1 MEFITDIEKEEYS
14 KFVMNHEMSH
24 FLKSYEWGQAAIHRG
39 QIPHYVGVKNKNKL
53 VATALLLEKK
63 LPLGYSYFY
72 IPRGYTVDYN
82 NHELVEFLTKNIAE
96 YTKKRK
102 SLFFKIDPDIFLHKI
117 DKDAKVIEGAENNYE
132 LVEYLK
138 KIGFKHQK
146 LNLFFEGEQP
156 RFTFRVD
163 LDKSMDEIRSGYS
176 KSVRRFIKQAD
187 KYGVEVRVGKK
198 KDLKDFVRLMKMTE
212 KRQGFFSHN
221 YDFYEK
227 LYDLFEPIKAIS
239 VMIGSI
245 DVEKACKVIQEEIET
260 TADEEKKEKL
270 KTRKS
275 LYEEL
280 AKIDKKPIISSYVT
294 INYGNKGWYLYGA
307 NDMDFKDTLA
317 NYKLF
322 DYQIEHLHDLGVKIF
337 DEFGTVGDP
346 HTKKSVAGLHEFKKK
361 FGGEYT
367 EFIGEFNYVTKPFMN
382 FVFEKLIPLYRKP
395 RRFIS
400 HLKVKLQGGNNENS

>member
-1 MEFITDIEKEEYS
+1 MRFVTDIDKKEYS

-24 FLKSYEWGQAAIHRG
+24 FLKSYEWGQAAISRG
-39 QIPHYVGVKNKNKL
+39 QIPHYVGVKENDKL

-72 IPRGYTVDYN
+72 IPRGYTVDYK
-82 NHELVEFLTKNIAE
+82 NHELLKFLTLEIAN
-96 YTKKRK
+96 YTKKK
-102 SLFFKIDPDIFLHKI
+102 KGLFFKIDPDIFLHKI
-117 DKDAKVIEGAENNYE
+117 DKDAKPIKDKENNYE

-138 KIGFKHQK
+138 EIGFKHQK
-146 LNLFFEGEQP
+146 LNLYFEGEQP

-163 LDKSMDEIRSGYS
+163 LNKSMDEVRAGYS
-176 KSVRRFIKQAD
+176 KSVRRFIKQVD
-187 KYGVEVRVGKK
+187 KYGIEVCVGEK

-227 LYDLFEPIKAIS
+227 LYDLFKPIDAIA
-239 VMIGSI
+239 VMLAKI
-245 DVEKACKVIQEEIET
+245 DIPKVCKVIEEEIKEC
-260 TADEEKKEKL
+260 AYEDKKEKL
-270 KTRKS
+270 RLRQKQ
-275 LYEEL
+275 YEEL
-280 AKIDKKPIISSYVT
+280 SKVDKHPVISSYVT
-294 INYGNKGWYLYGA
+294 INYGGKSWYLYGA

-322 DYQIEHLHDLGVKIF
+322 DYQIEYVHNHGAKMF

-346 HTKKSVAGLHEFKKK
+346 NTKKSVAGLHEFKKK

-367 EFIGEFNYVTKPFMN
+367 EFIGEFNYVTRPFMN
-382 FVFEKLIPLYRKP
+382 FLFQTLIPLYRIP

-400 HLKVKLQGGNNENS
+400 HLKVKIQGGKNENS